1 MEQKLNVLLE
11 LYLGIESEC
20 VILRESNGKIK
31 AFSSLV
37 EFTDW
42 LVDLREGTPSAV

>member
-11 LYLGIESEC
+11 LYLGTESEC

-37 EFTDW
+37 DFTDW
-42 LVDLREGTPSAV
+42 LVDLRDSSSAL